1 MKCDDR
7 VFLLLFVLLLMLP
20 GCTAGRKLAYLKRT
34 QMNTVLSLPENEMS
48 SEDERLSPLSVPD
61 VDTLAVKD
69 PEGNDVYIM
78 NAIKDE
84 STGEMVA
91 NESLVAAVVSAR
103 FRNVAERFGKVD
115 IRFQITVPAELQDT
129 RWQLVLSP
137 SLKVQ
142 EDSIDMDD
150 VIVTGRDFRRSQ
162 LKGYQQ
168 YRKFLDRIVTDSLK
182 LVDGRSLEIFIER
195 NFPEVASFKTDSSF
209 VSDEQFE
216 SAFGVSVHDVVEH
229 YKRAYLV
236 RRNKRLSSRQDEM
249 WHRYVKT
256 PILSDG
262 VRIDT
267 VINKEGNLV
276 FDYVQ
281 TINVPPGLKKVDLL
295 LKGSISD
302 SESKIYDIPES
313 DKLTFYISSL
323 STLVSD
329 EVRYKTEV
337 ITRNLDVVR
346 NGLLA
351 FRSGSG

>member
-137 SLKVQ
+137 LQKP
-142 EDSIDMDD
+142 DR
-150 VIVTGRDFRRSQ
+150 GYHFR
-162 LKGYQQ
+162 
-168 YRKFLDRIVTDSLK
+168 
-182 LVDGRSLEIFIER
+182 
-195 NFPEVASFKTDSSF
+195 AW
-209 VSDEQFE
+209 
-216 SAFGVSVHDVVEH
+216 
-229 YKRAYLV
+229 
-236 RRNKRLSSRQDEM
+236 SR
-249 WHRYVKT
+249 
-256 PILSDG
+256 
-262 VRIDT
+262 
-267 VINKEGNLV
+267 
-276 FDYVQ
+276 F
-281 TINVPPGLKKVDLL
+281 
-295 LKGSISD
+295 
-302 SESKIYDIPES
+302 
-313 DKLTFYISSL
+313 F
-323 STLVSD
+323 
-329 EVRYKTEV
+329 
-337 ITRNLDVVR
+337 
-346 NGLLA
+346 
-351 FRSGSG
+351 